1 MMAGIHTRYRFSLGA
16 LLQDLLP
23 VPEAADRP
31 VTGLC
36 ADSREV
42 QPGDLF
48 IARRG
53 LRVDGADYIDAAL
66 ERGAVAA
73 LWEPQPGVTAV
84 PVAWRHPASGTP
96 APVLAMPDLAAR
108 LGEIADRF
116 YANPS
121 RALTIAGITGTNGK
135 TSVSH
140 FLAHALSGE
149 APWGVIGTL
158 GTGLAG
164 ELTPATHT
172 TPDVIRLHRALAEL
186 RESGAAGVAMEVSS
200 HALDQ
205 NRVDR
210 VRFDFA
216 VFTNLSRDHLDYH
229 GDMAS
234 YAAAKRRLF
243 QWPGLRG
250 AVINVDDPAG
260 REIAAGLP
268 ASLPVLRYGLEPAHE
283 PDLLARRV
291 ALTPGGLRAEV
302 VTPRGEGLLTA
313 PLLGR
318 FNVANLLATLGVL
331 LLQELPLETALAR
344 LAAVPPVPGRMER
357 FGGAGRPQVVVDY
370 AHTPDALAQVL
381 AALREHRPGRLICVF
396 GCGGDRDRGKRPLMG
411 EVAERLADRVIVTD
425 DNPRSEDPALIRG
438 EILAGMARPETVA
451 VIGDRR
457 AAIRRAVAEAGADDI
472 VLVAGKGHED
482 WQVLAAGRIPFS
494 DTDEVRAA
502 LEAWT

>member
-1 MMAGIHTRYRFSLGA
+1 MMAGVHTRYRFSLGA

-23 VPEAADRP
+23 VPENADRP

-53 LRVDGADYIDAAL
+53 LRVEGADYIDAAL

-73 LWEPQPGVTAV
+73 LWEPQPDVTAV

-96 APVLAMPDLAAR
+96 VPVLAMPDLAAQ

-121 RALTIAGITGTNGK
+121 RALTITGITGTNCK

-140 FLAHALSGE
+140 FLAHALSE
-149 APWGVIGTL
+149 ETPWGVIGTL
-158 GTGLAG
+158 GTGLVG
-164 ELTPATHT
+164 ELTPTTHT
-172 TPDVIRLHRALAEL
+172 TPDVIRVHRILAEL
-186 RESGAAGVAMEVSS
+186 RESGAAGVAMEISS

-243 QWPGLRG
+243 RWPDLQG
-250 AVINVDDPAG
+250 AVINADDPAG
-260 REIAAGLP
+260 RALAAELP
-268 ASLPVLRYGLEPAHE
+268 SSLPVLRYGLDPARE
-283 PDLLARRV
+283 PDLLARGV
-291 ALTPGGLRAEV
+291 TLIPAGLQAEV
-302 VTPRGEGLLTA
+302 VTPAGEGRLNA

-318 FNVANLLATLGVL
+318 FNLANLLATLGVL
-331 LLQELPLETALAR
+331 LQHGMALETALSR
-344 LAAVPPVPGRMER
+344 LASLPPVPGRMER
-357 FGGAGRPQVVVDY
+357 FGGGGLPQVVVDY

-381 AALREHRPGRLICVF
+381 TALREHRPARLVCVF
-396 GCGGDRDRGKRPLMG
+396 GCGGDRDRGKRPLMD
-411 EVAERLADRVIVTD
+411 EVAERLADRVIITD
-425 DNPRSEDPALIRG
+425 DNPRTEDPAAIRG
-438 EILAGMARPETVA
+438 EILAGVARPGAVTV
-451 VIGDRR
+451 ISDRR
-457 AAIRRAVAEAGADDI
+457 AAIHRAVAEAEADDI

-482 WQVLAAGRIPFS
+482 WQILAAGRIPFR
-494 DTDEVRAA
+494 DADEVQAA
-502 LEAWT
+502 LENWR